1 MISVEKLSF
10 FLFEQLLLP
19 LTIHDWGF
27 SPSFST
33 QIDDFFPLHDPD
45 KSGTTCGRCI
55 WWYEEPINYHDLDQ
69 VRYIGEYHPD
79 KLAPYAPAEYAVTPN
94 CPLHTG
100 LYDIDFH
107 IFANSEISDAK
118 RKYLKEWDIQDW
130 YFFFHGFAALDWFK
144 DFKYLN
150 YSQYFYQPNKV
161 FICLN
166 HLITNNRSYRLYL
179 LSQIKQRQLSRFGH
193 TSAPNLTRDTIKK
206 ELADSSSRLPI
217 GAKKHILNNLMHDA
231 QPLILDKVDYNS
243 ASADLC
249 ESRFGHTA
257 LWHVVTETVF
267 YDESLH
273 LTEKIFKP
281 IVSKRPF
288 ILVGAPGNLAYLK
301 RYGFRTF
308 DRWIDESYDEET
320 DPEIRI
326 NMIADQL
333 AYLCTQDVTQ
343 MYNEMQEV
351 LEYNHQHF
359 YGKFREIIVD
369 ELLWNFKKQVNWY
382 NHDRIERYRLPIDR
396 INFEQVRRLILS

>member
-1 MISVEKLSF
+1 M
-10 FLFEQLLLP
+10 
-19 LTIHDWGF
+19 
-27 SPSFST
+27 
-33 QIDDFFPLHDPD
+33 
-45 KSGTTCGRCI
+45 
-55 WWYEEPINYHDLDQ
+55 
-69 VRYIGEYHPD
+69 
-79 KLAPYAPAEYAVTPN
+79 
-94 CPLHTG
+94 
-100 LYDIDFH
+100 
-107 IFANSEISDAK
+107 
-118 RKYLKEWDIQDW
+118 
-130 YFFFHGFAALDWFK
+130 
-144 DFKYLN
+144 
-150 YSQYFYQPNKV
+150 
-161 FICLN
+161 
-166 HLITNNRSYRLYL
+166 
-179 LSQIKQRQLSRFGH
+179 SRFGH
-193 TSAPNLTRDTIKK
+193 ISAPNLTGDTIKK
-206 ELADSSSRLPI
+206 ELADSNSRLPI

-231 QPLILDKVDYNS
+231 QPLILDKVDYGS

-308 DRWIDESYDEET
+308 DQWIDESYDEET

-351 LEYNHQHF
+351 LVYNHQHF

-369 ELLWNFKKQVNWY
+369 ELLGNFKKQVNWY

-396 INFEQVRRLILS
+396 INFEQVRRLMLS

>member
-19 LTIHDWGF
+19 LTVHDWGF

-33 QIDDFFPLHDPD
+33 HIDDFVCLHDPD
-45 KSGTTCGRCI
+45 KSGTTSGRCI

-69 VRYIGEYHPD
+69 VRYIGEYHPS
-79 KLAPYAPAEYAVTPN
+79 KLSPLACAEYVVSPN
-94 CPLHTG
+94 PAGLH
-100 LYDIDFH
+100 DINFH
-107 IFANSEISDAK
+107 IFANSEISDTK
-118 RKYLKEWDIQDW
+118 RKYLKDWGIQDW
-130 YFFFHGFAALDWFK
+130 YFFFHGFAALDWYK

-179 LSQIKQRQLSRFGH
+179 LSEIKQRQLLEFGH
-193 TSAPNLTRDTIKK
+193 ISAPNLTKDTVKK
-206 ELADSSSRLPI
+206 ELADRYSRLPLS
-217 GAKKHILNNLMHDA
+217 AKKHILNNLIADA
-231 QPLILDKVDYNS
+231 QPLVLDKVDYNK

-249 ESRFGHTA
+249 EARFHQTA

-281 IVSKRPF
+281 IVSRRPF

-320 DPEIRI
+320 NHEIRI
-326 NMIADQL
+326 RMIADQL
-333 AYLCTQDVTQ
+333 EYLCTQDVTQ

-382 NHDRIERYRLPIDR
+382 NHDRIEQYRLPINR
-396 INFEQVRRLILS
+396 INFEQVRNLMLS